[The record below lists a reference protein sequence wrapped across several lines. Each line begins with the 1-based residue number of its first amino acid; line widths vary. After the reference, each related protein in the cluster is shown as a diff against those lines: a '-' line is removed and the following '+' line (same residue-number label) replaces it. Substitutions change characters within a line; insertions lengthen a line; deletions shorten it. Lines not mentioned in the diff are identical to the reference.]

1 MSIRVPILVYHHI
14 YPDGSS
20 ELTRRSNNKATGVI
34 SESDFI
40 QQMQHIKSGGWKSI
54 STTRVVNWI
63 DGIDHIPDKSI
74 VIHFDNGWLE
84 SWTTAKTINIT
95 ARSYSTS
102 YDQDVHATR
111 YWDGTGATHFHRP
124 SLFLTALS

>member
-54 STTRVVNWI
+54 STTQVVNWI
-63 DGIDHIPDKSI
+63 DGGDDIPDKSF
-74 VIHFDNGWLE
+74 VIHFDNGWLD
-84 SWTTAKTINIT
+84 SWTTAKPV
-95 ARSYSTS
+95 SYTHLTLPTS
-102 YDQDVHATR
+102 DLV
-111 YWDGTGATHFHRP
+111 
-124 SLFLTALS
+124 